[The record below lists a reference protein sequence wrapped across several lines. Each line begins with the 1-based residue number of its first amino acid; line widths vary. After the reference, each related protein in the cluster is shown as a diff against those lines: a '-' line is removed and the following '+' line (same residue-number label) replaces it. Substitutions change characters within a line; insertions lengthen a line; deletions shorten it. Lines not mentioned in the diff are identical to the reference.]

1 VSEQGL
7 TSHPTQH
14 RSFQGRPFQAKL
26 HIHKIR
32 EQKV

>member
-1 VSEQGL
+1 MSSGL

-14 RSFQGRPFQAKL
+14 RSFRGRPLQAKL
-26 HIHKIR
+26 HMHIIT